1 MPRAPLPPIAPFL
14 YAEEMHGLIEEK
26 KTRRENLNIF
36 VLSAEEYGMT
46 SYNSELSIFFKL
58 LSRNINDPRIPPRF
72 QLAIECQNHWF
83 SVDCYLKNNQ
93 LYLLI
98 LDASVLDGSA
108 QLIKNNT
115 LHLKPV
121 IFYYRGIQIQYDF
134 ERCSFFTLDHLFR
147 LSNRNQHWNDLL
159 NFNFS
164 EPGNITYFDHESCPS
179 SLAFIFKNMQS
190 FKSLDKLSPSL
201 KNSFINRH
209 KITLDQFI
217 TENSRSRVFMG
228 VKDKINAGIL
238 LKEKKYMERGN
249 PFFKPANYRKMASNR
264 QGFEVIAGEVG
275 ALINELIKHKGKIY
289 LKTLIK
295 ENEILIKDNI
305 RNFLDVAIY
314 YGLNNFLVLL
324 TETKLIDKELITVSD
339 ICSLIN
345 KNLTV
350 FKTIFEYTKDSL
362 TSIDISKIKQKINFI
377 GNDLFKQYFSSVP
390 FEETDPFASVF
401 LPF

>member
-1 MPRAPLPPIAPFL
+1 M
-14 YAEEMHGLIEEK
+14 IEEK
-26 KTRRENLNIF
+26 KSRRENLNIF

-58 LSRNINDPRIPPRF
+58 LSKNINDPRIPSRF
-72 QLAIECQNHWF
+72 QLAIECQGHWF
-83 SVDCYLKNNQ
+83 CVDCYIKNNQ

-108 QLIKNNT
+108 ELIKNST
-115 LHLKPV
+115 QHLNPV
-121 IFYYRGIQIQYDF
+121 IFFYRGIQIQYDF

-159 NFNFS
+159 NFNFA

-201 KNSFINRH
+201 KNSFINKH

-228 VKDKINAGIL
+228 VEDKINAGIL
-238 LKEKKYMERGN
+238 LKEKKYMERGH

-324 TETKLIDKELITVSD
+324 IERKLLNKALITTSD
-339 ICSLIN
+339 IYSLMNKDIN
-345 KNLTV
+345 I
-350 FKTIFEYTKDSL
+350 FKTIFEHVKNSLDYT
-362 TSIDISKIKQKINFI
+362 DILEIGIKISSQ
-377 GNDLFKQYFSSVP
+377 GNSQFKQYFASMS
-390 FEETDPFASVF
+390 FEKADPYPPIF